1 MSYFLHTHHYSR
13 QIMQIIYNDAQDK
26 LFNLK
31 NKMKYFSQIEVSP
44 LQSPGVRLTGEGLSD
59 DVYHDLNCCGASQH
73 YEYATGTLV
82 PGLETL

>member
-44 LQSPGVRLTGEGLSD
+44 LQSPRVTARLTLTG
-59 DVYHDLNCCGASQH
+59 CGTAR
-73 YEYATGTLV
+73 
-82 PGLETL
+82 

>member
-1 MSYFLHTHHYSR
+1 MVAGKRCVKTAKNILFLHTHHYSR

-44 LQSPGVRLTGEGLSD
+44 LQSPGLTLTG
-59 DVYHDLNCCGASQH
+59 
-73 YEYATGTLV
+73 
-82 PGLETL
+82 

>member
-44 LQSPGVRLTGEGLSD
+44 LQSPGLTLTG
-59 DVYHDLNCCGASQH
+59 
-73 YEYATGTLV
+73 
-82 PGLETL
+82 